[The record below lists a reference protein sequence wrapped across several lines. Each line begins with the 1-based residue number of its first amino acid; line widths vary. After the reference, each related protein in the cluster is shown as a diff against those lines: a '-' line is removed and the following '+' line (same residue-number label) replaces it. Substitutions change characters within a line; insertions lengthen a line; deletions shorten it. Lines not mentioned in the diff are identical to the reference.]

1 MVKKQASVRKRHWP
15 HLGLALLLS
24 SVVSIVLLL
33 IGLFRGSGNIYL
45 YMIWN
50 LFLAWLPPLFIVW
63 LLAALKRKR
72 WSSWEGIIVS
82 LLWLGFLPNSFYLI
96 SDVIHVVEAPASE
109 VLYDAVMLTSFAI
122 NGLLLGYIS
131 LYLFHEELRRRVSS
145 LATRVTIGLVLFMCS
160 FAIYLGRDL
169 RWNTWDVFV
178 NPAGLLLDL
187 SNRFISP
194 FTYPKMYV
202 TTGIFFAV
210 LTSLYYVLWTI
221 VRAIR
226 AEVQQRA

>member
-1 MVKKQASVRKRHWP
+1 MVKTKRQVRQWP
-15 HLGLALLLS
+15 NLGTALLLS
-24 SVVSIVLLL
+24 SGVSIALLL
-33 IGLFRGSGNIYL
+33 VGLLRGSGNIYL

-50 LFLAWLPPLFIVW
+50 LFLAWLPALFIVW
-63 LLAALKRKR
+63 LLAVLKRKR
-72 WSSWEGIIVS
+72 WSSWEGISVS
-82 LLWLGFLPNSFYLI
+82 LLWLGFLPNSFYLV
-96 SDVIHVVEAPASE
+96 SDIIHVAEAPSGE
-109 VLYDAVMLTSFAI
+109 VLYDAVMMASFAV

-131 LYLFHEELRRRVSS
+131 LYLFHEEFRRRVSS

-187 SNRFISP
+187 SNRLISP
-194 FTYPKMYV
+194 FSYPRMFV
-202 TTGIFFAV
+202 TTGIFFV
-210 LTSLYYVLWTI
+210 LLTTLYYVLWSI

-226 AEVQQRA
+226 AQVRERA